1 MKILVLESSG
11 NENGSSN
18 MLAKEFIRG
27 ASENGHE
34 ITEFDVSRADKLKPY
49 VNGAASVDA
58 KLVYSA
64 SDI

>member
-1 MKILVLESSG
+1 
-11 NENGSSN
+11 

-49 VNGAASVDA
+49 VNGAAFVDA
-58 KLVYSA
+58 KLVYSV

>member
-1 MKILVLESSG
+1 MAEKIVQ
-11 NENGSSN
+11 
-18 MLAKEFIRG
+18 
-27 ASENGHE
+27 
-34 ITEFDVSRADKLKPY
+34 TADKLKPY